1 MREQEAAGQ
10 QQGGREQQGSGG
22 SHEREAAAAAAAAAS
37 GAFTVPAALPATP
50 WRQPK
55 GISRTQYGEK
65 QKGPAQVAVAQALS
79 TSASA
84 VAVPGGGSCMLRW
97 QGGSSGEGR
106 AL

>member
-22 SHEREAAAAAAAAAS
+22 SHQREAAAAAAAAAAAS

-50 WRQPK
+50 WRKPK
-55 GISRTQYGEK
+55 GISRPQYEEK
-65 QKGPAQVAVAQALS
+65 QKGAGCCCLGIVNVGIGS
-79 TSASA
+79 
-84 VAVPGGGSCMLRW
+84 AVPGGGSCMLRW
-97 QGGSSGEGR
+97 QGGSGGEGR

>member
-22 SHEREAAAAAAAAAS
+22 SHQREAAAAAAAAAS

-50 WRQPK
+50 WRKPK
-55 GISRTQYGEK
+55 GISRPQYGEK
-65 QKGPAQVAVAQALS
+65 QKGAS
-79 TSASA
+79 TGCCCLGIVNVGIGS
-84 VAVPGGGSCMLRW
+84 AVPGGGSCMLRW
-97 QGGSSGEGR
+97 QGGSGGEGR